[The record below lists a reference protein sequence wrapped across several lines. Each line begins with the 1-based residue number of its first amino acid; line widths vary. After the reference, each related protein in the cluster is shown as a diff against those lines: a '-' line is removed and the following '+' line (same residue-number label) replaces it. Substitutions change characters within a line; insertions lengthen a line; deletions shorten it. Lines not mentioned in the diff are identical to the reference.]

1 MISISLKDLIEYM
14 FLWTIW
20 LCLYF
25 CKRSDH
31 MICISVNSLSPYYCI
46 QEICVERSVFFVKDL
61 ITGSLFLSTIRIS
74 PHFCQRFYHMYSRL
88 NDLITTIFCERF
100 NHLSILWP
108 MSLHH
113 HFAKHVWLQVYFR
126 DRFDYIFYFVDCLIE
141 SIFPWTI
148 WLSQYFCGSFHYICS
163 FVHIYVNDFI
173 LL

>member
-1 MISISLKDLIEYM
+1 MICISHKDLVELMFLWAIRLSLYFCERYNTWSVKDLIEYM

-88 NDLITTIFCERF
+88 NYLITTIFCERF

-126 DRFDYIFYFVDCLIE
+126 DRFDYIFLYFL
-141 SIFPWTI
+141 FF
-148 WLSQYFCGSFHYICS
+148 YF
-163 FVHIYVNDFI
+163 
-173 LL
+173 L